1 MKKILSVFLLMTIL
15 QPVFAQYYYKDLV
28 TTGQNNQQF
37 TTYTQRNIKKVSLI
51 SYNGNSTESAGFTA
65 EQLVDPRMRSI
76 TTITRTAVIGDA
88 FLIARYNDAGKL
100 VQTTDSAQNATNITK
115 YVYDESGK
123 LASIATSN
131 SSDNI
136 STTESHQYTYDA
148 NGKPATMLR
157 IRNNSDTTRVQFILD
172 EHGNVGE
179 EKITRSNLP
188 ASTVYYYYDGKNRL
202 TDIVRY
208 NAQAKRLLPD
218 YMFEYNDN
226 NQLKKMVIVPE
237 GTNEYQNW
245 YYQYTE
251 DGLKKLD
258 LCYDKAQHLM
268 GKVVY
273 EYEK

>member
-1 MKKILSVFLLMTIL
+1 MKKILSAFLLMTII

-28 TTGQNNQQF
+28 TTGQTSQQF
-37 TTYTQRNIKKVSLI
+37 KLYTQRSIKKVSLT

-65 EQLVDPRMRSI
+65 EQVLDPGMRTI
-76 TTITRTAVIGDA
+76 TTITRTTVIGDA
-88 FLIARYNDAGKL
+88 YLIARFNEAGKL

-115 YVYDESGK
+115 YVYDAGGRLGNIS
-123 LASIATSN
+123 TSN

-136 STTESHQYTYDA
+136 TTEETHQYAYDG
-148 NGKPATMLR
+148 NGKPAAMLR
-157 IRNNSDTTRVQFILD
+157 VRNNSDTTRVQFILD

-188 ASTVYYYYDGKNRL
+188 ASTVYYYYDAKNRL
-202 TDIVRY
+202 TDVVRY

-226 NQLKKMVIVPE
+226 DQLKKMVIVPE
-237 GTNEYQNW
+237 GTNQYQNW

-251 DGLKKLD
+251 EGLKRME
-258 LCYDKAQHLM
+258 LCYDKEQHLM